1 MYVMNTEL
9 ISGKRVDISTEI
21 PVGETKNTELS
32 IRNTVNDLISPR
44 IEDYPGTWTCS
55 IDTGRQNVSSLHPQW
70 NYLRANNTNSVSN
83 IDSGTLDISK

>member
-1 MYVMNTEL
+1 MNTWNSTGVSSIRNPSTPVRMYVMNTEL

-44 IEDYPGTWTCS
+44 IEDYPGT
-55 IDTGRQNVSSLHPQW
+55 
-70 NYLRANNTNSVSN
+70 
-83 IDSGTLDISK
+83 